1 MKTIT
6 KFTQMKYFFF
16 VIFFTAIQFCFG
28 RSELSTPESD
38 CKFVLPWTCD
48 VCTFNWTGECV
59 NNLPSGEGVLTVFHE
74 EEVEGIMTYEGEM
87 ENGKFNGSGIYHDGM
102 NDWEGMFEN
111 GNFIQTRNAM
121 IDTISFNETAGWE
134 QKNLMTKQIDNLYF
148 TFPSEGYA
156 YDNREIYVEK
166 CIDAIKA
173 NSKIINVPE
182 FTEFTRIKFVDSKED
197 MLLYAGM
204 LTGGGIANIW
214 TRSVYFMI
222 SDEGV
227 EETKELI
234 KGPIKHEIMHMVAM
248 TAWGMPPQNNYWL
261 NEGLAAYAANNCSG
275 YNVAEIYRY
284 LLEENMLIPIDLLT
298 SDFYKEEE
306 MVAYHQSAYIVEY
319 MISNYG
325 IEKFEEFWKNGFSSF
340 ESIYGFSFSQMEAE
354 INKSI
359 LETYPKPA
367 TIDWENFKNG
377 ECR

>member
-1 MKTIT
+1 
-6 KFTQMKYFFF
+6 MKYSLF
-16 VIFFTAIQFCFG
+16 VAYLISVQFCFG
-28 RSELSTPESD
+28 QSELSTPESD
-38 CKFVLPWTCD
+38 CKFILPW
-48 VCTFNWTGECV
+48 VCNECSFNWTGDCV
-59 NNLPSGEGVLTVFHE
+59 NNLPSGKGVLTVFYE

-87 ENGKFNGSGIYHDGM
+87 ENGRFNGQGTYHDGM

-121 IDTISFNETAGWE
+121 IDTTSFNKTAGWE
-134 QKNLMTKQIDNLYF
+134 QKNLITKQIDNLYF
-148 TFPSEGYA
+148 TFPAEGYA

-173 NSKIINVPE
+173 NSKIIKAPVFKE
-182 FTEFTRIKFVDSKED
+182 FTKVKVVDSKED

-234 KGPIKHEIMHMVAM
+234 KAPIKHEIMHMVAM
-248 TAWGMPPQNNYWL
+248 TAWGMPPQNNTWL
-261 NEGLAAYAANNCSG
+261 NEGLATYAANNCSG
-275 YNVAEIYRY
+275 YTVAEIYRY
-284 LLEENMLIPIDLLT
+284 FLEINMLIPIDLLT

-306 MVAYHQSAYIVEY
+306 MVAYHQSGYIVEY

-325 IEKFEEFWKNGFSSF
+325 IEKFEEFWKNGFSNF
-340 ESIYGFSFSQMEAE
+340 ESIYGFSFSQMEIE
-354 INKSI
+354 INKNI
-359 LETYPKPA
+359 VETYPKS
-367 TIDWENFKNG
+367 TDIDWEILKEG
-377 ECR
+377 CK